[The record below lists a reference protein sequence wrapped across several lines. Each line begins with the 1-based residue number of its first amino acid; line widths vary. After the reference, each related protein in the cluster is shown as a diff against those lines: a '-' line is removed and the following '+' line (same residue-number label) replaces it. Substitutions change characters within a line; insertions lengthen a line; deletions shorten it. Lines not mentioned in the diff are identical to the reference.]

1 MAKKKKL
8 TSDQRRRLRAILVE
22 MRSAFGEMRAL
33 LEAAAERARETETAA
48 MRRRARLRRLTFGLL
63 GR

>member
-1 MAKKKKL
+1 MAKKKL

-22 MRSAFGEMRAL
+22 MRSDFGEMRGL
-33 LEAAAERARETETAA
+33 LEAAAERAREAETGA